1 MPRWR
6 YTEGYPP
13 SRPYRDLLL
22 WVQAV
27 YQIFPSGG
35 QYLEGLVKLP
45 DMGCYIARS
54 SYNNPMAETGRS
66 VAGFR
71 DFLAGKVIVTAIQQE
86 RKLP

>member
-1 MPRWR
+1 MRQAFR
-6 YTEGYPP
+6 EN
-13 SRPYRDLLL
+13 RHCRALLL

-27 YQIFPSGG
+27 YQIFPGGG

-54 SYNNPMAETGRS
+54 SCNDSMAETGRS
-66 VAGFR
+66 VVGFR
-71 DFLAGKVIVTAIQQE
+71 DFLAWMVIVTVIQQE